1 MAAPAHRAGPSHRR
15 RPRRKFCQPK
25 RLLARAERAD
35 AETGDGIIRQRGLG
49 QASPLAMRALPIA
62 LEIQIDATAAAPIR
76 RQLAGPGRDR
86 VQDATRLRDRRGA
99 GVLGHRAFV
108 GRQVRI
114 EDAAVRRRCRRPRAV
129 GGAALVYCVG
139 RQRNGKVDLPE
150 RTIILRKPPMETP
163 SGTRRPLPGPSV
175 GIGPHYRDDLRKPR
189 ADSEAE
195 ATFQAFP
202 RARRGPRGS
211 ATRRRN
217 LPALKPP
224 QVAGACKPYRLR
236 NPAVEPPSP

>member
-129 GGAALVYCVG
+129 GDAALVYCVG

-150 RTIILRKPPMETP
+150 RTIILRKPPMETAIGDAP
-163 SGTRRPLPGPSV
+163 SAAWPQRRDRTALSRRLAETAGRFRGGSHVPSIPPRTPWAARKRHAASKSSRPEAPATC
-175 GIGPHYRDDLRKPR
+175 GDLQ
-189 ADSEAE
+189 
-195 ATFQAFP
+195 T
-202 RARRGPRGS
+202 
-211 ATRRRN
+211 
-217 LPALKPP
+217 L
-224 QVAGACKPYRLR
+224 
-236 NPAVEPPSP
+236 